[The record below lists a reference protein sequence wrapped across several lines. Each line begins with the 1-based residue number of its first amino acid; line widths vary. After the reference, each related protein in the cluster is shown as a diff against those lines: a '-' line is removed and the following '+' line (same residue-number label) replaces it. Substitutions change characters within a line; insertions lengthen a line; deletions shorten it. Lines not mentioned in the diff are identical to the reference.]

1 MGALVQISVEVNA
14 EAAEAVCELF
24 NRVQDASAPGRG
36 AVGHAVIEGR
46 DFPETA
52 DTDPEL
58 IDITQARSITVKT
71 CVPAGPQAQAL
82 QARIAQGLWWL
93 SRIYPAIPEPRIAIL
108 EDKDW
113 QEAWKERYSAFRV
126 GQRFVIQPVWE
137 EPAPRPADVVLR
149 LNPGMAFGT
158 GLHPSTQLC
167 LELLESCA
175 ASGQR
180 LLDVGTGSGILAI
193 AALKLGVAYAL
204 GTDTD
209 AQALQVAR
217 ENARHNGLRE
227 GAGQRLVFRQG
238 SLADAGAFDVAVVN
252 ILPHVIAQL
261 LREEGLLDRIT
272 PGGTVILS
280 GIIEERRQEV
290 EAALHAAGGRLRERR
305 RKGDW
310 VALVGSQADASS

>member
-1 MGALVQISVEVNA
+1 MALVQISVEVNA

-24 NRVQDASAPGRG
+24 NRLQGAAAPGGG

-113 QEAWKERYSAFRV
+113 QEAWKERYAAFRV
-126 GQRFVIQPVWE
+126 GQRLVIQPVWE
-137 EPAPRPADVVLR
+137 EPAHRPTDIVLR

-167 LELLESCA
+167 LELLEVCA
-175 ASGQR
+175 APGQR

-193 AALKLGVAYAL
+193 AALKLGVDYAL

-217 ENARHNGLRE
+217 ENARHNGLRA

-261 LREEGLLDRIT
+261 LAEGLLDRIT
-272 PGGTVILS
+272 PGGAVILS

-310 VALVGSQADASS
+310 VALVGSQSDASS

>member
-24 NRVQDASAPGRG
+24 NRLQDASAPGRG

-137 EPAPRPADVVLR
+137 EPAHRPADVVLR

-193 AALKLGVAYAL
+193 AALKLGIAYAL

-238 SLADAGAFDVAVVN
+238 SLADAGPFDVAVVN

-261 LREEGLLDRIT
+261 LGEEGLLDRIT

-310 VALVGSQADASS
+310 VALVGSQSDVSS